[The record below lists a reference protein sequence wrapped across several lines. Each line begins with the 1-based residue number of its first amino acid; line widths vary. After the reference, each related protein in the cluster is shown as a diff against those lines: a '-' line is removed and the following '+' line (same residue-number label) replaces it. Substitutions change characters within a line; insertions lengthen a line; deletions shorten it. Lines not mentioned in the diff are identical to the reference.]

1 MPNARA
7 SRCLLL
13 AVSTIVAIG
22 CAGGPRERPIPTT
35 EIQSGAGNL
44 DAARKFLE
52 GRWTLVSFEVFPP
65 GAQPIQVPGS
75 GVMTYD
81 DFGNM
86 KIDIRTDR
94 AVADRLLGVG
104 IVSNDGVISSEG
116 RTAIN
121 LQNRTLTYVIEG
133 QPAGGAQV
141 GPLALSR
148 PRHWQVD
155 GDTLTISTKDDSG
168 KDLSVGKWKKSGDGR

>member
-1 MPNARA
+1 MPIARI
-7 SRCLLL
+7 SRSVLL
-13 AVSTIVAIG
+13 ALSAAVAVG
-22 CAGGPRERPIPTT
+22 CAAGPRGRPIPTT
-35 EIQSGAGNL
+35 EISSGPGNL

-65 GAQPIQVPGS
+65 NAQPITVPGS

-86 KIDIRTDR
+86 KMDIRTDPT
-94 AVADRLLGVG
+94 VADRLLGVG
-104 IVSNDGVISSEG
+104 IVMNDGVISSEG
-116 RTAIN
+116 RTAID
-121 LQNRTLTYVIEG
+121 LQNRTLTYIVQG

-148 PRHWQVD
+148 PRHWEVD
-155 GDTLTISTKDDSG
+155 GDTLTISTRDDSG
-168 KDLSVGKWKKSGDGR
+168 KALSVGKWKKGAAQ